1 MSSLTVSSKSKS
13 SSSPLLSFKGEE
25 DGILSFTIGDIN
37 VSFINGIRRTI
48 LSDIPTLVFHCFPHD
63 ENDAAIHVNTT
74 RLNNEVLK
82 QRLSC
87 IPIHISDLSLPYKE
101 LVVEIN
107 MKNDSENTIDVTTEH
122 FKIKNITSGKYLQDA
137 AVRKIFPPCPITK
150 DYILFARL
158 RPKVSTI
165 APGEELSISAKMSLH
180 TASEDGTF
188 NVASTCAYKF
198 TPDKLKQDQILQ
210 NKLAEISSEE
220 KADPDVLALLQQ
232 NWYNHE
238 GLRYFKKD
246 SFDFK
251 VETIGVYT
259 NEELVH
265 KACGILIEKLR
276 YIHDNIDETGVIE
289 KSISTIPNSVDIT
302 LKNTGYTVGK
312 IIEYILHKN
321 NYQGALNKNLTYVG
335 FRKNHPHDEDSVIRM
350 GIKGGGGEGIGIT
363 QQIALANMQEACN
376 NAIEILSNILT
387 EFS

>member
-1 MSSLTVSSKSKS
+1 MQATATQEQSKNST
-13 SSSPLLSFKGEE
+13 LLSFKGEE
-25 DGILSFTIGDIN
+25 NGILDFTIEGIN

-63 ENDAAIHVNTT
+63 QNDADIHTNTT

-87 IPIHISDLSLPYKE
+87 IPIHISDASLPYKE

-107 MKNDSENTIDVTTEH
+107 MKNESENTIDVTTEH
-122 FKIKNITSGKYLQDA
+122 FKIKNISSGKYLQES
-137 AVRKIFPPCPITK
+137 AVRKIFPPCPITG
-150 DYILFARL
+150 DYIVFARL

-198 TPDKLKQDQILQ
+198 TVDKMKQDQIWQ

-251 VETIGVYT
+251 LETIGVYT
-259 NEELVH
+259 NEELVQ
-265 KACGILIEKLR
+265 KACEILIQKLKN
-276 YIHDNIDETGVIE
+276 IHDTIEDAGIIE
-289 KSISTIPNSVDIT
+289 KSISTIPNSVDIK
-302 LKNTGYTVGK
+302 LINTGYTVGK
-312 IIEYILHKN
+312 IIEYMLHKN
-321 NYQGALNKNLTYVG
+321 NYQGETEKNLTYVG

-350 GIKGGGGEGIGIT
+350 GMIERDGNDGYNEVVVS
-363 QQIALANMQEACN
+363 NMRFGCN
-376 NAIEILSNILT
+376 NAIEILTNIMA

>member
-1 MSSLTVSSKSKS
+1 MSTTVTPEQSKNST
-13 SSSPLLSFKGEE
+13 LLSFKGEE
-25 DGILSFTIGDIN
+25 NGILDFTIESIN
-37 VSFINGIRRTI
+37 VSFINGIRRVI

-63 ENDAAIHVNTT
+63 QNDADIHTNTT

-87 IPIHISDLSLPYKE
+87 IPIHISDASLPYKE
-101 LVVEIN
+101 LIVEIN

-122 FKIKNITSGKYLQDA
+122 FKIKNISSGKYLQES
-137 AVRKIFPPCPITK
+137 AVRKIFPPCPITG
-150 DYILFARL
+150 DYIVFARL

-180 TASEDGTF
+180 TAGEDGTF

-198 TPDKLKQDQILQ
+198 TVDKMKQDQIWQ

-251 VETIGVYT
+251 LETIGVYT
-259 NEELVH
+259 NEELVQ
-265 KACGILIEKLR
+265 KACEILIQKLKN
-276 YIHDNIDETGVIE
+276 IHDTIEDEGIIE
-289 KSISTIPNSVDIT
+289 KSISTIPNSVDIK
-302 LKNTGYTVGK
+302 LINTGYTVGK
-312 IIEYILHKN
+312 IIEYMLHKN
-321 NYQGALNKNLTYVG
+321 NYQGEKEKNLTYVG
-335 FRKNHPHDEDSVIRM
+335 FRKNHPHDDDSVIRM
-350 GIKGGGGEGIGIT
+350 GMVERDGNDGYNEVVVSNT
-363 QQIALANMQEACN
+363 RFSCN
-376 NAIEILSNILT
+376 NAIEILTNIMA

>member
-1 MSSLTVSSKSKS
+1 MQATATQEQSKIST
-13 SSSPLLSFKGEE
+13 LLSFKGEE
-25 DGILSFTIGDIN
+25 NGILDFTIEGIN

-63 ENDAAIHVNTT
+63 QNDADIHTNTT

-87 IPIHISDLSLPYKE
+87 IPIHISDASLPYKE

-107 MKNDSENTIDVTTEH
+107 MKNESENTIDVTTEH
-122 FKIKNITSGKYLQDA
+122 FKIKNISSGKYLQES
-137 AVRKIFPPCPITK
+137 AVRKIFPPCPITG
-150 DYILFARL
+150 DYIVFARL

-198 TPDKLKQDQILQ
+198 TVDKMKQDQIWQ
-210 NKLAEISSEE
+210 NKLAEISAEE

-251 VETIGVYT
+251 LETIGVYT
-259 NEELVH
+259 NEELVQ
-265 KACGILIEKLR
+265 KACEILIQKLTN
-276 YIHDNIDETGVIE
+276 IHDTIEDAGIIE
-289 KSISTIPNSVDIT
+289 KSISTIPNSVDIK
-302 LKNTGYTVGK
+302 LINTGYTVGK
-312 IIEYILHKN
+312 IIEYMLHKN
-321 NYQGALNKNLTYVG
+321 NYQGETEKNLTYVG

-350 GIKGGGGEGIGIT
+350 GMIERDGNDGYNEVVVS
-363 QQIALANMQEACN
+363 NMRFACN
-376 NAIEILSNILT
+376 NAIEILTNIMT

>member
-1 MSSLTVSSKSKS
+1 MQSIATQEQSKNST
-13 SSSPLLSFKGEE
+13 LLSFKGEE
-25 DGILSFTIGDIN
+25 NGILDFTIEGIN
-37 VSFINGIRRTI
+37 VSFINGIRRII

-63 ENDAAIHVNTT
+63 QNDADIHTNTT

-87 IPIHISDLSLPYKE
+87 IPIHISDASLPYKE

-107 MKNDSENTIDVTTEH
+107 MKNESENTIDVTTEH
-122 FKIKNITSGKYLQDA
+122 FKIKNISSGKYLQES
-137 AVRKIFPPCPITK
+137 AVRKIFPPCPITG
-150 DYILFARL
+150 DYIVFARL

-198 TPDKLKQDQILQ
+198 TVDKMKQDQIWQ
-210 NKLAEISSEE
+210 NKLAEISAEE

-251 VETIGVYT
+251 LETIGVYT
-259 NEELVH
+259 NEELVQ
-265 KACGILIEKLR
+265 KACEILIQKLKN
-276 YIHDNIDETGVIE
+276 IHDTIEDAGIIE
-289 KSISTIPNSVDIT
+289 KSISTIPNSVDIK
-302 LKNTGYTVGK
+302 LINTGYTVGK
-312 IIEYILHKN
+312 IIEYMLHKN
-321 NYQGALNKNLTYVG
+321 NYQGEKEKNLTYVG
-335 FRKNHPHDEDSVIRM
+335 FRKNHPHDDDSVIRM
-350 GIKGGGGEGIGIT
+350 GMVERDGNDGYNEVVVSNT
-363 QQIALANMQEACN
+363 RFSCN
-376 NAIEILSNILT
+376 NAIEILTNIMA

>member
-1 MSSLTVSSKSKS
+1 MQATATQEQSKNST
-13 SSSPLLSFKGEE
+13 LLSFKGEE
-25 DGILSFTIGDIN
+25 NGILDFTIEGIN

-63 ENDAAIHVNTT
+63 QNDADIHTNTT

-87 IPIHISDLSLPYKE
+87 IPIHISDASLPYKE

-107 MKNDSENTIDVTTEH
+107 MKNESENTIDVTTEH
-122 FKIKNITSGKYLQDA
+122 FKIKNISSGKYLQES
-137 AVRKIFPPCPITK
+137 AVRKIFPPCPITG
-150 DYILFARL
+150 DYIVFARL

-198 TPDKLKQDQILQ
+198 TVDKMKQDQIWQ
-210 NKLAEISSEE
+210 NKLAEISAEE

-251 VETIGVYT
+251 LETIGVYT
-259 NEELVH
+259 NEELVQ
-265 KACGILIEKLR
+265 KACEILIQKLTS
-276 YIHDNIDETGVIE
+276 IHDTIEDAGIIE
-289 KSISTIPNSVDIT
+289 KSISTIPNSFDIK
-302 LKNTGYTVGK
+302 LINTGYTVGK
-312 IIEYILHKN
+312 IIEYMLHKN
-321 NYQGALNKNLTYVG
+321 NYQGETEKNLTYVG

-350 GIKGGGGEGIGIT
+350 GMIERDGNDGYNEVVVS
-363 QQIALANMQEACN
+363 NMRFACN
-376 NAIEILSNILT
+376 NAIEILTNIMT

>member
-1 MSSLTVSSKSKS
+1 MSTTVTPEQSKNST
-13 SSSPLLSFKGEE
+13 LLSFKGEE
-25 DGILSFTIGDIN
+25 NGILDFTIESVN
-37 VSFINGIRRTI
+37 VSFINGIRRVI

-63 ENDAAIHVNTT
+63 QNDADIHTNTT

-87 IPIHISDLSLPYKE
+87 IPIHISDASLPYKE
-101 LVVEIN
+101 LIVEIN

-122 FKIKNITSGKYLQDA
+122 FKIKNISSGKYLQES
-137 AVRKIFPPCPITK
+137 AVRKIFPPCPIIG
-150 DYILFARL
+150 DYIVFARL

-180 TASEDGTF
+180 TAGEDGTF

-198 TPDKLKQDQILQ
+198 TVDKMKQDQIWQ
-210 NKLAEISSEE
+210 NKLAEISAEE

-251 VETIGVYT
+251 LETIGVYT
-259 NEELVH
+259 NEELVQ
-265 KACGILIEKLR
+265 KACEILIQKLKN
-276 YIHDNIDETGVIE
+276 IHDTIEDEGIIE
-289 KSISTIPNSVDIT
+289 KSISTIPNSVDIK
-302 LKNTGYTVGK
+302 LINTGYTVGK
-312 IIEYILHKN
+312 IIEYMLHKN
-321 NYQGALNKNLTYVG
+321 NYQGEKEKNLTYVG

-350 GIKGGGGEGIGIT
+350 GMIERDGNDGYNEVVVSNT
-363 QQIALANMQEACN
+363 RFACN
-376 NAIEILSNILT
+376 NAIEILTNIMA

>member
-1 MSSLTVSSKSKS
+1 MQATATQEQSKNST
-13 SSSPLLSFKGEE
+13 LLSFKGEE
-25 DGILSFTIGDIN
+25 NGILDFTIEGIN

-63 ENDAAIHVNTT
+63 QNDADIHTNTT

-87 IPIHISDLSLPYKE
+87 IPIHISDASLPYKE

-107 MKNDSENTIDVTTEH
+107 MKNESENTIDVTTEH
-122 FKIKNITSGKYLQDA
+122 FKIKNISSGKYLQES
-137 AVRKIFPPCPITK
+137 AVRKIFPPCPITG
-150 DYILFARL
+150 DYIVFARL

-198 TPDKLKQDQILQ
+198 TADKMKQDQIWQ
-210 NKLAEISSEE
+210 NKLAEISAEE

-251 VETIGVYT
+251 LETIGVYT
-259 NEELVH
+259 NEELVQ
-265 KACGILIEKLR
+265 KACEILIEKLR
-276 YIHDNIDETGVIE
+276 KIHDTIEDAGIIE
-289 KSISTIPNSVDIT
+289 KSISTIPNSVDIK
-302 LKNTGYTVGK
+302 LINTGYTVGK
-312 IIEYILHKN
+312 IIEYMLHKN
-321 NYQGALNKNLTYVG
+321 NYQGETEKNLTYVG

-350 GIKGGGGEGIGIT
+350 GMIERDGNDGYNEVVVSNIRF
-363 QQIALANMQEACN
+363 ACN
-376 NAIEILSNILT
+376 NAIEILTNIMT

>member
-1 MSSLTVSSKSKS
+1 MQATATQEQSKNST
-13 SSSPLLSFKGEE
+13 LLSFKGEE
-25 DGILSFTIGDIN
+25 NGILDFTIEGIN
-37 VSFINGIRRTI
+37 VSFVNGIRRTI

-63 ENDAAIHVNTT
+63 QNDADIHTNTT

-87 IPIHISDLSLPYKE
+87 IPIHISDASLPYKE

-107 MKNDSENTIDVTTEH
+107 MKNESENTIDVTTEH
-122 FKIKNITSGKYLQDA
+122 FKIKNISSGKYLQES
-137 AVRKIFPPCPITK
+137 AVRKIFPPCPITG
-150 DYILFARL
+150 DYIVFARL

-198 TPDKLKQDQILQ
+198 TVDKMKQDQIWQ
-210 NKLAEISSEE
+210 NKLAEISAEE

-251 VETIGVYT
+251 LETIGVYT
-259 NEELVH
+259 NEELVQ
-265 KACGILIEKLR
+265 KACEILIQKLTS
-276 YIHDNIDETGVIE
+276 IHDTIEDAGIIE
-289 KSISTIPNSVDIT
+289 KSISTIPNSFDIK
-302 LKNTGYTVGK
+302 LINTGYTVGK
-312 IIEYILHKN
+312 IIEYMLHKN
-321 NYQGALNKNLTYVG
+321 NYQGETEKNLTYVG

-350 GIKGGGGEGIGIT
+350 GMIERDGNDGYNEVVVS
-363 QQIALANMQEACN
+363 NMRFGCN
-376 NAIEILSNILT
+376 NAIEILTNIMT

>member
-1 MSSLTVSSKSKS
+1 MSTTVTPEQSKNST
-13 SSSPLLSFKGEE
+13 LLSFKGEE
-25 DGILSFTIGDIN
+25 NGILDFTIESVN
-37 VSFINGIRRTI
+37 VSFINGIRRVI

-63 ENDAAIHVNTT
+63 QNDADIHTNTT

-87 IPIHISDLSLPYKE
+87 IPIHISDASLPYKE
-101 LVVEIN
+101 LIVEIN

-122 FKIKNITSGKYLQDA
+122 FKIKNISSGKYLQES
-137 AVRKIFPPCPITK
+137 AVRKIFPPCPITG
-150 DYILFARL
+150 DYIVFARL

-180 TASEDGTF
+180 TAGEDGTF

-198 TPDKLKQDQILQ
+198 TVDKMKQDQIWQ
-210 NKLAEISSEE
+210 NKLAEISAEE

-251 VETIGVYT
+251 LETIGVYT
-259 NEELVH
+259 NEELVQ
-265 KACGILIEKLR
+265 KACEILIQKLKN
-276 YIHDNIDETGVIE
+276 IHDTIEDEGIIE
-289 KSISTIPNSVDIT
+289 KSISTIPNSVDIK
-302 LKNTGYTVGK
+302 LINTGYTVGK
-312 IIEYILHKN
+312 IIEYMLHKN
-321 NYQGALNKNLTYVG
+321 NYQGEKEKNLTYVG
-335 FRKNHPHDEDSVIRM
+335 FRKNHPHDDDSVIRM
-350 GIKGGGGEGIGIT
+350 GMVERDGNDGYNEVVVSNT
-363 QQIALANMQEACN
+363 RFSCN
-376 NAIEILSNILT
+376 NAIEILTNIMA

>member
-1 MSSLTVSSKSKS
+1 MQATATQEQSKNST
-13 SSSPLLSFKGEE
+13 LLSFKGEE
-25 DGILSFTIGDIN
+25 NGILDFTIESVN
-37 VSFINGIRRTI
+37 VSFINGIRRVI

-63 ENDAAIHVNTT
+63 QNDADIHTNTT

-87 IPIHISDLSLPYKE
+87 IPIHISDASLPYKE

-107 MKNDSENTIDVTTEH
+107 MKNESENTIDVTTEH
-122 FKIKNITSGKYLQDA
+122 FKIKNISSGKYLQES
-137 AVRKIFPPCPITK
+137 AVRKIFPPCPITG
-150 DYILFARL
+150 DYIVFARL

-180 TASEDGTF
+180 TAGEDGTF

-198 TPDKLKQDQILQ
+198 TVDKMKQDQIWQ

-251 VETIGVYT
+251 LETIGVYT
-259 NEELVH
+259 NEELVQ
-265 KACGILIEKLR
+265 KACEILIQKLKN
-276 YIHDNIDETGVIE
+276 IHDTIEDEGIIE
-289 KSISTIPNSVDIT
+289 KSISTIPNSVDIK
-302 LKNTGYTVGK
+302 LINTGYTVGK
-312 IIEYILHKN
+312 IIEYMLHKN
-321 NYQGALNKNLTYVG
+321 NYQGEKEKNLTYVG
-335 FRKNHPHDEDSVIRM
+335 FRKNHPHDDDSVIRM
-350 GIKGGGGEGIGIT
+350 GMVERDGNDGYNEVVVSNT
-363 QQIALANMQEACN
+363 RFACN
-376 NAIEILSNILT
+376 NAIEILTNIMA

>member
-1 MSSLTVSSKSKS
+1 MQATATQEQSKNST
-13 SSSPLLSFKGEE
+13 LLSFKGEE
-25 DGILSFTIGDIN
+25 NGILDFTIEGIN
-37 VSFINGIRRTI
+37 VSFINGIRRII

-63 ENDAAIHVNTT
+63 QNDADIHTNTT

-87 IPIHISDLSLPYKE
+87 IPIHISDASLPYKE

-107 MKNDSENTIDVTTEH
+107 MKNESENTIDVTTEH
-122 FKIKNITSGKYLQDA
+122 FKIKNISSGKYLQES
-137 AVRKIFPPCPITK
+137 AVRKIFPPCPITG
-150 DYILFARL
+150 DYIVFARL

-198 TPDKLKQDQILQ
+198 TVDKMKQDQIWQ

-220 KADPDVLALLQQ
+220 KADPDILALLQQ

-251 VETIGVYT
+251 LETIGVYT
-259 NEELVH
+259 NEELVQ
-265 KACGILIEKLR
+265 KACEILIQKLKN
-276 YIHDNIDETGVIE
+276 IHDTIEDTGIIE
-289 KSISTIPNSVDIT
+289 KSISTIPNSVDIK
-302 LKNTGYTVGK
+302 LINTGYTVGK
-312 IIEYILHKN
+312 IIEYMLHKN
-321 NYQGALNKNLTYVG
+321 NYQGETEKNLTYVG

-350 GIKGGGGEGIGIT
+350 GMIERDGNDGYNEVVVS
-363 QQIALANMQEACN
+363 NMRFGCN
-376 NAIEILSNILT
+376 NAIEILTNIMA

>member
-1 MSSLTVSSKSKS
+1 M
-13 SSSPLLSFKGEE
+13 
-25 DGILSFTIGDIN
+25 
-37 VSFINGIRRTI
+37 
-48 LSDIPTLVFHCFPHD
+48 VFHCFPHD
-63 ENDAAIHVNTT
+63 QNDADIHTNTT

-87 IPIHISDLSLPYKE
+87 IPIHISDASLPYKE

-122 FKIKNITSGKYLQDA
+122 FKIKNISSGKYLQES
-137 AVRKIFPPCPITK
+137 AVRKIFPPCPITG
-150 DYILFARL
+150 DYIVFARL

-180 TASEDGTF
+180 TAGEDGTF

-198 TPDKLKQDQILQ
+198 TVDKMKQDQIWQ

-251 VETIGVYT
+251 LETIGVYT
-259 NEELVH
+259 NEELVQ
-265 KACGILIEKLR
+265 KACEILIQKLKN
-276 YIHDNIDETGVIE
+276 IHDTIEDEGIIE
-289 KSISTIPNSVDIT
+289 KSISTIPNSVDIK
-302 LKNTGYTVGK
+302 LINTGYTVGK
-312 IIEYILHKN
+312 IIEYMLHKN
-321 NYQGALNKNLTYVG
+321 NYQGEKEKNLTYVG

-350 GIKGGGGEGIGIT
+350 GMVERDGNDGYNEVVVSNT
-363 QQIALANMQEACN
+363 RFACN
-376 NAIEILSNILT
+376 NAIEILTNIMA
-387 EFS
+387 EF

>member
-1 MSSLTVSSKSKS
+1 MQATATQEQSKNST
-13 SSSPLLSFKGEE
+13 LLSFKGEE
-25 DGILSFTIGDIN
+25 NGILDFTIEGIN

-63 ENDAAIHVNTT
+63 QNDADIHTNTT

-87 IPIHISDLSLPYKE
+87 IPIHISDASLPYKE

-107 MKNDSENTIDVTTEH
+107 MKNESENTIDVTTEH
-122 FKIKNITSGKYLQDA
+122 FKIKNISSGKYLQES
-137 AVRKIFPPCPITK
+137 AVRKIFPPCPITG
-150 DYILFARL
+150 DYIVFARL

-198 TPDKLKQDQILQ
+198 TVDKMKQDQIWQ

-220 KADPDVLALLQQ
+220 KADPDILALLQQ

-251 VETIGVYT
+251 LETIGVYT
-259 NEELVH
+259 NEELVQ
-265 KACGILIEKLR
+265 KACEILIQKLKN
-276 YIHDNIDETGVIE
+276 IHDTIEDTGIIE
-289 KSISTIPNSVDIT
+289 KSISTIPNSVDIK
-302 LKNTGYTVGK
+302 LINTGYTVGK
-312 IIEYILHKN
+312 IIEYMLHKN
-321 NYQGALNKNLTYVG
+321 NYQGETDKNLTYVG

-350 GIKGGGGEGIGIT
+350 GMIERDGNDGYNEVVVS
-363 QQIALANMQEACN
+363 NMRFGCN
-376 NAIEILSNILT
+376 NAIEILTNIMA

>member
-1 MSSLTVSSKSKS
+1 MQATATQEQSKNST
-13 SSSPLLSFKGEE
+13 LLSFKGEE
-25 DGILSFTIGDIN
+25 NGILDFTIEGIN

-63 ENDAAIHVNTT
+63 QNDADIHTNTT

-87 IPIHISDLSLPYKE
+87 IPIHISDASLPYKE
-101 LVVEIN
+101 LIVEIN

-122 FKIKNITSGKYLQDA
+122 FKIKNISSGKYLQES
-137 AVRKIFPPCPITK
+137 AVRKIFPPCPITG
-150 DYILFARL
+150 DYIVFARL

-180 TASEDGTF
+180 TAGEDGTF

-198 TPDKLKQDQILQ
+198 TVDKMKQDQIWQ

-251 VETIGVYT
+251 LETIGVYT
-259 NEELVH
+259 NEELVQ
-265 KACGILIEKLR
+265 KACEILIQKLKN
-276 YIHDNIDETGVIE
+276 IHDTIEDEGIIE
-289 KSISTIPNSVDIT
+289 KSISTIPNSVDIK
-302 LKNTGYTVGK
+302 LINTGYTVGK
-312 IIEYILHKN
+312 IIEYMLHKN
-321 NYQGALNKNLTYVG
+321 NYQGEKEKNLTYVG
-335 FRKNHPHDEDSVIRM
+335 FRKNHPHDDDSVIRM
-350 GIKGGGGEGIGIT
+350 GMVERDGNDGYNEVVVSNT
-363 QQIALANMQEACN
+363 RFACN
-376 NAIEILSNILT
+376 NAIEILTNIMA

>member
-1 MSSLTVSSKSKS
+1 MSAQIAKKPKADSHLI
-13 SSSPLLSFKGEE
+13 SFKGEE
-25 DGILSFTIGDIN
+25 NGILTFTIEGIN
-37 VSFINGIRRTI
+37 VSFVNGIRRTI
-48 LSDIPTLVFHCFPHD
+48 LSDIPALVFNCFPHD
-63 ENDAAIHVNTT
+63 KNDADIHINTT

-107 MKNDSENTIDVTTEH
+107 MKNESENTIDVTTEH
-122 FKIKNITSGKYLQDA
+122 FKIKNITSGKYLQDS
-137 AVRKIFPPCPITK
+137 AVRKIFPPCPITG
-150 DYILFARL
+150 DYIVFARL

-180 TASEDGTF
+180 TAGEDGTF

-198 TPDKLKQDQILQ
+198 TPDKLQQDQIWQ

-238 GLRYFKKD
+238 GLRYFKRD

-251 VETIGVYT
+251 LETIGVYT

-265 KACGILIEKLR
+265 KACEILIAKLQN
-276 YIHDNIDETGVIE
+276 IHDTIENEGVIE
-289 KSISTIPNSVDIT
+289 KSITTIPNSMDIK

-312 IIEYILHKN
+312 IIEFMLHKN
-321 NYQGALNKNLTYVG
+321 NYQGTQDKNLTYVG
-335 FRKNHPHDEDSVIRM
+335 FRKNHPHDDDSVIRIGM
-350 GIKGGGGEGIGIT
+350 VDRGDNEGYREV
-363 QQIALANMQEACN
+363 AVANARSACN
-376 NAIEILSNILT
+376 DAIQVLSDIMT